1 MVVEDILHKDLE
13 VEGRRMR
20 LVEVVDMQMMEEE
33 DMLKLVGMVQEDM
46 QQAEEDRTGMVDT
59 LQVLD
64 LVDMRD

>member
-1 MVVEDILHKDLE
+1 
-13 VEGRRMR
+13 MR

-33 DMLKLVGMVQEDM
+33 DMLTLVGMVQEDM
-46 QQAEEDRTGMVDT
+46 QQAEEDSTGMVDT

>member
-1 MVVEDILHKDLE
+1 
-13 VEGRRMR
+13 MR

-33 DMLKLVGMVQEDM
+33 DMLKLVGTVQEDM
-46 QQAEEDRTGMVDT
+46 QQVEEDRMGMVDT

>member
-1 MVVEDILHKDLE
+1 
-13 VEGRRMR
+13 MR

-46 QQAEEDRTGMVDT
+46 QQAEEDRKGMVDT

-64 LVDMRD
+64 LVDMWD